1 MGYRKE
7 YKSSNSIS
15 ATCHTFQTT
24 KLHLWVFTR
33 KNPSVHSSSI
43 TLALFRVTAGAGSYP
58 SWNGLLAYQSL
69 ILWSWTWRS
78 LSLSS
83 RPFWWRWAHRCFLS
97 FERTKLLIAVSLPVF
112 TLLFQPRL
120 FKIRSQSKDVV
131 CFGSWSLLLL
141 VLCDHSDAIS
151 PPFHLSKESD
161 SRTRDFSLFKHSHM
175 NKHLTAK
182 SSSTDPTA

>member
-1 MGYRKE
+1 MLPGITRPNVILRWRCTSLNWDLPLYCKKPLMSISNNLSKIVNTARAQTMGYHKE

-83 RPFWWRWAHRCFLS
+83 RPFLMTMS
-97 FERTKLLIAVSLPVF
+97 SPLLPFFWTYQTVDCSLPSSF
-112 TLLFQPRL
+112 Y
-120 FKIRSQSKDVV
+120 I
-131 CFGSWSLLLL
+131 
-141 VLCDHSDAIS
+141 A
-151 PPFHLSKESD
+151 
-161 SRTRDFSLFKHSHM
+161 FSAEAF
-175 NKHLTAK
+175 
-182 SSSTDPTA
+182 